1 MSAIEAFSRGTPVVA
16 SNIGAITELVEHKRT
31 GMLFRPGDPTD
42 LATQVEWLLTHPQQ
56 LHQMRHEAR
65 AEFEAKYTAEDNYKR
80 LIEIYQSVL
89 VNHSGSRAK

>member
-1 MSAIEAFSRGTPVVA
+1 MSAIEAFSRGTPVVT

-31 GMLFRPGDPTD
+31 SMLFHPGDPTD